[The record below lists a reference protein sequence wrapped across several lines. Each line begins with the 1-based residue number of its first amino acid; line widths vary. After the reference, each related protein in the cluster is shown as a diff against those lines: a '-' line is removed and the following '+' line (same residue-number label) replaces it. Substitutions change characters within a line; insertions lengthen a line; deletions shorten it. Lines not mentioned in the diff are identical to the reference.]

1 MVERILVASDPVDF
15 RMHSSPSD
23 WLTTMPGAQAPRTKA
38 LIAKIGSRPNAAEYD
53 TCRSSLVSIRSSQP
67 RTQFVGAPVLPEDS
81 STVTPLVGRTPP
93 RQRSSTRYR
102 LTNDSLS
109 VTGTRS
115 HALAR
120 MSPRPPSE

>member
-23 WLTTMPGAQAPRTKA
+23 WLTIMPVAQAPRTKA

-53 TCRSSLVSIRSSQP
+53 RCRSSCVSILSSQP

-81 STVTPLVGRTPP
+81 SMVTPRGGREPP
-93 RQRSSTRYR
+93 QQRSSMRYR
-102 LTNDSLS
+102 LTNVSWW
-109 VTGTRS
+109 VPGTRP

-120 MSPRPPSE
+120 MPPG

>member
-1 MVERILVASDPVDF
+1 MVEKILVASDPVDF
-15 RMHSSPSD
+15 MMHSSPSD
-23 WLTTMPGAQAPRTKA
+23 WLTTMPVAQAPSTKA
-38 LIAKIGSRPNAAEYD
+38 LIAKSGSRPNAVENAR
-53 TCRSSLVSIRSSQP
+53 CRSSLVSVRSSQP

-81 STVTPLVGRTPP
+81 STVTPRDGREPP
-93 RQRSSTRYR
+93 QQRSSMRYR

-120 MSPRPPSE
+120 MSARPFCG